1 MSKIILITGASS
13 GFGKAIAEKFAA
25 GGWNLILTARR
36 KEKLEAVA
44 TAIEQKYK
52 VKTLSLIFDVQNKE
66 AVFQQIGSLPTEW
79 QAIDL
84 LVNNAGLALGRDS
97 FENANIED
105 WETMIDTNV
114 KGLLY
119 TSKATLPYL
128 IKNQGHIINIGSTAG
143 KEVYKDGNVY
153 CATKHAVDAISKA
166 QRIDLLVN
174 NAGLALGRDSFE
186 NANIEDW
193 ETMIDTNVK
202 GLLYT
207 SKASLPYLIKNQG
220 HIINIGSTAAKEVYK
235 DGNVY
240 CATKHA
246 VDAISK
252 AQRIDL
258 LQYKIK
264 VTAIH
269 PGAVETDFSLIRF
282 KGDAAKAAA
291 VYAGY
296 EPLKA
301 EDIADTTWYVAN
313 VPKHVCINDLVM
325 TCVAQGNSFT
335 IQKDA

>member
-44 TAIEQKYK
+44 KAIEEKFG
-52 VKTLSLIFDVQNKE
+52 VKTLSLVFDVQDKK
-66 AVFQQIGSLPTEW
+66 AVFENLGQLPAEW
-79 QAIDL
+79 QAVDL

-97 FENANIED
+97 FQDANLED

-119 TSKATLPYL
+119 ASKAVLPYL
-128 IKNQGHIINIGSTAG
+128 IKQ
-143 KEVYKDGNVY
+143 
-153 CATKHAVDAISKA
+153 
-166 QRIDLLVN
+166 
-174 NAGLALGRDSFE
+174 
-186 NANIEDW
+186 
-193 ETMIDTNVK
+193 
-202 GLLYT
+202 
-207 SKASLPYLIKNQG
+207 QG

-246 VDAISK
+246 VDAITR

-258 LQYKIK
+258 LPHHIK

-269 PGAVETDFSLIRF
+269 PGAVETDFSLVRF
-282 KGDAAKAAA
+282 KGDASKAAA

-301 EDIADTTWYVAN
+301 EDIAATAWYVAN
-313 VPKHVCINDLVM
+313 LPKHVCINDIVM
-325 TCVAQGNSFT
+325 TCLAQGNSTT
-335 IQKDA
+335 IHKD

>member
-1 MSKIILITGASS
+1 MSKIILITGASA

-36 KEKLEAVA
+36 KEKLDAVA

-52 VKTLSLIFDVQNKE
+52 VKILSLIFDVQNKE
-66 AVFQQIGSLPTEW
+66 AVFQQIGGLPTEW

-153 CATKHAVDAISKA
+153 CAS
-166 QRIDLLVN
+166 
-174 NAGLALGRDSFE
+174 
-186 NANIEDW
+186 
-193 ETMIDTNVK
+193 
-202 GLLYT
+202 
-207 SKASLPYLIKNQG
+207 
-220 HIINIGSTAAKEVYK
+220 
-235 DGNVY
+235 
-240 CATKHA
+240 KHA

-258 LQYKIK
+258 LQHKIK

-282 KGDAAKAAA
+282 KGDTAKAAA

-296 EPLKA
+296 KPLKA

-313 VPKHVCINDLVM
+313 LPKHVCINDLVM
-325 TCVAQGNSFT
+325 TCVSQANSMYLH
-335 IQKDA
+335 KDA

>member
-1 MSKIILITGASS
+1 VNKTIFITGATS
-13 GFGKAIAEKFAA
+13 GIGK
-25 GGWNLILTARR
+25 
-36 KEKLEAVA
+36 A
-44 TAIEQKYK
+44 TAILFAQKGFNIIACGRREERLQALQQQLSSITSIHTLCFDVSK
-52 VKTLSLIFDVQNKE
+52 NQEVIDAIDSLPNNFKQIDVLLNNAGNAHGLSLIHQGNV
-66 AVFQQIGSLPTEW
+66 
-79 QAIDL
+79 
-84 LVNNAGLALGRDS
+84 
-97 FENANIED
+97 ED
-105 WETMIDTNV
+105 WDNMIDINV

-119 TSKATLPYL
+119 VTRALLPNMVV
-128 IKNQGHIINIGSTAG
+128 NQSGHIINIGSTAG
-143 KEVYKDGNVY
+143 
-153 CATKHAVDAISKA
+153 
-166 QRIDLLVN
+166 
-174 NAGLALGRDSFE
+174 
-186 NANIEDW
+186 
-193 ETMIDTNVK
+193 
-202 GLLYT
+202 
-207 SKASLPYLIKNQG
+207 
-220 HIINIGSTAAKEVYK
+220 KEVYK

-301 EDIADTTWYVAN
+301 EDIADTAWYVAN
-313 VPKHVCINDLVM
+313 LPKHVCINDLVM

-335 IQKDA
+335 IHKDA